1 MIGYKLCK
9 KLNKF
14 FKLPVHP
21 FNLSNNK
28 AMSYG
33 EWQYE
38 KGADTLKSYEGFFDI
53 EKDNIF
59 EGKTVV
65 DIGCGEAGKTLF
77 YAKHGVERIFGVEVL
92 GKYEEQANSLA
103 HKLGLSDKF
112 EFVTSDAAN
121 LPFEDNSIDIII
133 ANDAIEHVDEPE
145 RVITECLRVLKRD
158 GRLYMNFPP
167 YYHPFGAHLSDA
179 IGMPW
184 VHMFFSERTLIDVYK
199 DAVKDLPDGEDR
211 IDFRISK
218 DEKGLEYFSYINKM
232 TVKRF
237 KKIKNELGLNV
248 VYYKE
253 IPLRSFF
260 APLAKLPII
269 KEVFVKMVVCIVE
282 KSEHV
287 Y

>member
-21 FNLSNNK
+21 FNLSNDK

-59 EGKTVV
+59 AGKIVV

-92 GKYEEQANSLA
+92 GKYGEQANGLA

-112 EFVTSDAAN
+112 EFITSDAAN
-121 LPFEDNSIDIII
+121 LPFEDGSIDVII

-145 RVITECLRVLKRD
+145 RVIKECLRVLKV
-158 GRLYMNFPP
+158 GGKLYMNFPP

-184 VHMFFSERTLIDVYK
+184 VHMFFSEQTLIDVYK
-199 DAVKDLPDGEDR
+199 DAVKNLPDGKDR
-211 IDFRISK
+211 IEFRISK

-237 KKIKNELGLNV
+237 KKIKSELDLNV
-248 VYYKE
+248 AYYNE

-269 KEVFVKMVVCIVE
+269 KEMFVKMVVCVVE
-282 KSEHV
+282 KK
-287 Y
+287 